1 MAQTQEDK
9 AQKQEEKAPTQLELM
24 DSVELSLLTCQ
35 PHEEIYSLYGHT
47 ALRYQDLRNGEDLV
61 FNYGVFN
68 YKKPYFVLR
77 FVFGLTDYEL
87 GLAPFDGFCEY
98 YRRWGSMVVEQKLN
112 LTNAEKLRI
121 QQALAVN
128 LMPENRVYR
137 YNFFY
142 DNCSTR
148 PRNIIEKNLDGRIV
162 YHPRNDYHP
171 TFREIIHQY
180 TAQHPWAAMGN
191 DMLLGVK
198 ADRQTTQRE
207 QEFLPDNL
215 LYDFDHAQIA
225 NPDGSYRPLVKERRV
240 VVPSGVQTVEPE
252 FPLSP
257 TACAI
262 VLLVMSALIFAL
274 EHRQKKVY
282 RWWDALLMT
291 VQGLAGCILFVM
303 IFSQHPTTST
313 NLQILLLNPLPLFFI
328 PAVLRG
334 RRNVYFRRLLPIMIA
349 LFFVGGIWQDYA
361 EGMEIVA
368 LCLLLRY
375 LKHRMQ

>member
-1 MAQTQEDK
+1 
-9 AQKQEEKAPTQLELM
+9 M
-24 DSVELSLLTCQ
+24 DSVELSLLTCR

-47 ALRYQDLRNGEDLV
+47 ALRYHDLRSREDLV

-68 YKKPYFVLR
+68 YKQPYFVLR

-87 GLAPFDGFCEY
+87 GLASFDGFCEY
-98 YRRWGSMVVEQKLN
+98 YRRWGSMVIEQKLN

-148 PRNIIEKNLDGRIV
+148 PRNIIESNLDGRII
-162 YHPRNDYHP
+162 YHPRNDYQP

-180 TAQHPWAAMGN
+180 TEQHPWAAMGN

-198 ADRQTTQRE
+198 ADLQTTQRD

-225 NPDGSYRPLVKERRV
+225 NPDGSYRPLVRERRV
-240 VVPSGVQTVEPE
+240 VVPSGVQTVEQE

-262 VLLVMSALIFAL
+262 VLLVVSALIFAL

-291 VQGLAGCILFVM
+291 VQGLAGCILFIM

-328 PAVLRG
+328 PSVLRG
-334 RRNVYFRRLLPIMIA
+334 RRSIYFRWLLPAMAA

-368 LCLLLRY
+368 LCLLLRF